1 MSAQS
6 IVCGACGAAVPY
18 GRLSCPECGELLA
31 SVVGGARR
39 MTTGAAAG
47 GTSVATLLADVAP
60 DTGAELP
67 EAESADLPEV
77 EPEGLPEAT
86 AGLEALSG
94 PVDDAPDAP
103 SVPAAA
109 AFPSVLHDAE
119 PAATTAAVAW
129 SNSAYQPATSADP
142 AAAFAPDATQ
152 MVAPIPPRYASAAA
166 FEAEAPTGTSI
177 FGAMPAGPFAAAAAM
192 AAPTPGAYVPP
203 MPAVILPAGP
213 AAPAR
218 AWGKEDLPEPGGT
231 AVGPGRAALAIGA
244 VGAIERPRLVD
255 ATRWLAVA
263 GAALAVAGFVLPWA
277 TSVIGAGGLGYFDR
291 WGLAGSGHLLL
302 AVALL
307 AVLAMA
313 LIKNPLPVWLRVGVP
328 GLGLG
333 ALLLGL
339 TWPYVFSSVLG
350 PQLGVYAVAAGAVLL
365 MVAGVVAIWSD
376 RHETETRPV

>member
-67 EAESADLPEV
+67 EATLADLPEV
-77 EPEGLPEAT
+77 DPDGLPEST
-86 AGLEALSG
+86 AGLEALSAS
-94 PVDDAPDAP
+94 VDDAPDAP

-109 AFPSVLHDAE
+109 FPSVLHDAE
-119 PAATTAAVAW
+119 PAGRTAAAAW
-129 SNSAYQPATSADP
+129 SDP
-142 AAAFAPDATQ
+142 MPSWDASG
-152 MVAPIPPRYASAAA
+152 AR
-166 FEAEAPTGTSI
+166 EAEAAPSTSV

-231 AVGPGRAALAIGA
+231 AGGPGRAALAIGA

-350 PQLGVYAVAAGAVLL
+350 PQLGVYAVAVGAVLL